1 MQIFMYAAMAL
12 SVAGV
17 FWVSPR
23 VILGFFSA
31 ACVSWIYYCVSM
43 GQFGQTVPFSCA
55 LVAFLA
61 GIWAKDREVKRVVLI
76 STISATGVILWSVP
90 NIFGMVLALGNAHI
104 MIAILFRSE
113 PIAFRALT
121 ITATG
126 MFVFAGF
133 HHALGV
139 PTAWP
144 GMVALASL
152 GSLYIHRKA
161 LFSEHPA
168 TGVQDGAGDVD
179 LEEGSR

>member
-1 MQIFMYAAMAL
+1 MQIFMYFAIAL
-12 SVAGV
+12 SVAG
-17 FWVSPR
+17 FYWVSSR

-31 ACVSWIYYCVSM
+31 ACISWIYYCVSM
-43 GQFGQTVPFSCA
+43 GNFGQTVPFSCA

-61 GIWAKDREVKRVVLI
+61 GIWATDKEVKRVVLI
-76 STISATGVILWSVP
+76 STMSATSVILWSVP
-90 NIFGMVLALGNAHI
+90 SIFGMVLALGNAHM
-104 MIAILFRSE
+104 MIAILFRGE

-139 PTAWP
+139 PTVWP
-144 GMVALASL
+144 GMVALAAL

-161 LFSEHPA
+161 LFAEYPA
-168 TGVQDGAGDVD
+168 PGFRNAAGDVD
-179 LEEGSR
+179 LNEEGW